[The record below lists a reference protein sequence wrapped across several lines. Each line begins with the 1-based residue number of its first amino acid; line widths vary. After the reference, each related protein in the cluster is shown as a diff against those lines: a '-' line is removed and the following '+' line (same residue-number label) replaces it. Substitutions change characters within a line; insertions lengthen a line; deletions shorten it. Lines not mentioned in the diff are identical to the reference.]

1 MKNKVNSKKLT
12 EEKNSHK
19 KSIRLNKKINSEVK
33 NLQKDIKR
41 IETNRSK
48 TIYSKVDSRFE
59 RIEERLED
67 GSH

>member
-1 MKNKVNSKKLT
+1 MKNKVDSKKLT
-12 EEKNSHK
+12 EEKNSQK
-19 KSIRLNKKINSEVK
+19 KSIRLNKKINTEVK

-41 IETNRSK
+41 IETNRTK
-48 TIYSKVDSRFE
+48 TIYSKVDSRLE